1 MNGTNKNIKKIL
13 MLFRSSYPMVSGA
26 DNMAS
31 YTAKFLSKH
40 NEVDIILVQKSD
52 AHKKY
57 KIIRDELGTR
67 IFIPSSSSLDDY
79 IDYLEKLEP
88 DLIHLVDLVD
98 EEFCDVVQKLSYKAP
113 VVVTPATDIRLWE
126 NRRKGLNICRLA
138 KNIVTLT
145 EYEEKN
151 LIQELGSKYLNNI
164 VRISQAPVISDE
176 EVFDFREKYNISMD
190 DQIILFLGRKIKSK
204 GYHLLLKA
212 SSDIIKKHPNS
223 KFIFIGPHYKG
234 SKLIFE
240 RYKGNKAILDL
251 GQVSERE
258 KLSALQACNLLC
270 LPSTADVFPL
280 TFLEAWLCKKPVV
293 SANFPGV
300 KNIVNHGENGLITNT
315 EIQSISANI
324 QFLLEN
330 KYLAQLYGENGY
342 QKVINQYSWEKV
354 TENIQ
359 VLYEKIIER
368 EVETYESSNNGR
380 GERD

>member
-1 MNGTNKNIKKIL
+1 MST
-13 MLFRSSYPMVSGA
+13 
-26 DNMAS
+26 
-31 YTAKFLSKH
+31 
-40 NEVDIILVQKSD
+40 
-52 AHKKY
+52 
-57 KIIRDELGTR
+57 
-67 IFIPSSSSLDDY
+67 
-79 IDYLEKLEP
+79 
-88 DLIHLVDLVD
+88 
-98 EEFCDVVQKLSYKAP
+98 C
-113 VVVTPATDIRLWE
+113 
-126 NRRKGLNICRLA
+126 

-176 EVFDFREKYNISMD
+176 EIFDFREKYNISMD

-240 RYKGNKAILDL
+240 RYKDNKAILDL

-380 GERD
+380 GKGIRLHPYTKIIPKPLIPLNEIPILEVILRQLQYHGFTHVTLTLNYKARLIQTYFGDGKS